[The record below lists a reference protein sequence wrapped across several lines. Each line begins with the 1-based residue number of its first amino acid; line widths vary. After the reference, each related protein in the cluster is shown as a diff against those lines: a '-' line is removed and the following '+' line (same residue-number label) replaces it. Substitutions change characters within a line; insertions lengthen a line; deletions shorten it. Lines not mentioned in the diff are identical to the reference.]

1 MESEIRQ
8 TNEELLNTANV
19 EDSAESKPL
28 SFEKIDGA
36 TGPNQ
41 TTGVFRAELSDIGF
55 DINSIQIADSNS
67 GQGGATGKFS
77 GFDLDGIKI
86 SNVKIDDAQEINNI
100 PALDVF
106 DFSPEKTIFTP
117 GTQRPGDFQD
127 ENLQGSLNGKLNNTF
142 ATLESFDSD
151 GSTSSSH
158 ISLGDGGKIG
168 FDLKKAIEQG
178 ETLYLY
184 IGEAANNG
192 ETPEG
197 QITVSNQSLTGGN
210 SGGETGGENSGG
222 ENNGGQTGGE
232 NNGGENNGGNNGE
245 LTPNNQG
252 SEKVEVELTSNNSV
266 FIPGDGSRTRLKFNL
281 TESNTKSVNE
291 LGVFIT
297 DNENGDINGISPGE
311 DGYTQAALQR
321 GQVVFSALADNGLSN
336 LRDPRE
342 ISLDGGKNLGF
353 YFIKDGTTDQAL
365 KDLSAG
371 KAAPNVF
378 FDANVANPD
387 RLDRLQI
394 SEREDGQLRLAW
406 KENPESDNGNF
417 DDMVVD
423 FEVSDESPA
432 LGSNLQGGFQKEII
446 DLTGQEGKEIEASF
460 EVESQAAFN
469 NIGGLYRITDEN
481 GTVVDPLSGETFSPG
496 DSGYTQAALRNS
508 VVEFDRNGTE
518 EAVTLEGGALYA
530 PYLLA
535 NGSEDN
541 AYFVQLEA
549 NLDGLD
555 HVRLFGDNT
564 FGFEDL
570 AGIGDGDFN
579 DMVFSV
585 DLTVK

>member
-1 MESEIRQ
+1 MEPEIRQ
-8 TNEELLNTANV
+8 TNEELLNTTNV
-19 EDSAESKPL
+19 EDSAVSKPL
-28 SFEKIDGA
+28 TFEKIDGA

-86 SNVKIDDAQEINNI
+86 SNVKIDNAQEINNI

-117 GTQRPGDFQD
+117 GIQRPGEFQD
-127 ENLQGSLNGKLNNTF
+127 ENLQGSLNGELNNTF

-197 QITVSNQSLTGGN
+197 LITVSNQSLTGGN
-210 SGGETGGENSGG
+210 
-222 ENNGGQTGGE
+222 NGGQTGGE
-232 NNGGENNGGNNGE
+232 NSSGENNGGQTVGENSGGENNGGNNGE
-245 LTPNNQG
+245 LTLNNQAL
-252 SEKVEVELTSNNSV
+252 EKVELTPNNSV

-297 DNENGDINGISPGE
+297 DNEDGDINGISPGE

-336 LRDPRE
+336 LREPRE
-342 ISLDGGKNLGF
+342 ISFDGGNNLGF

-371 KAAPNVF
+371 KAPNNVF
-378 FDANVANPD
+378 FDTNVANPD
-387 RLDRLQI
+387 RLDRLQV

-406 KENPESDNGNF
+406 KENPEGDNGNF
-417 DDMVVD
+417 DDMIVD

-446 DLTGQEGKEIEASF
+446 DLTGQEGREIEASF

-469 NIGGLYRITDEN
+469 NIAGLYRIADEN
-481 GTVVDPLSGETFSPG
+481 GTVVDPLSGKTFSPG

-535 NGSEDN
+535 DGSKDN
-541 AYFVQLEA
+541 AYFAQLEA

>member
-1 MESEIRQ
+1 MEPEIQ
-8 TNEELLNTANV
+8 PTNEELLNTTNV
-19 EDSAESKPL
+19 EDSAVSKPL

-86 SNVKIDDAQEINNI
+86 SSVKIDNAQEINNI

-106 DFSPEKTIFTP
+106 DFSPEKTIFTA
-117 GTQRPGDFQD
+117 GTQRPGEFQD
-127 ENLQGSLNGKLNNTF
+127 ENLQGSLNGELNNTF

-210 SGGETGGENSGG
+210 NGEQTGGENSGV
-222 ENNGGQTGGE
+222 ENNGGQTGVE

-252 SEKVEVELTSNNSV
+252 LENVELTSNNSV

-297 DNENGDINGISPGE
+297 DNEDGDINGISPGE

-321 GQVVFSALADNGLSN
+321 GQVVFSALANNGLSN
-336 LRDPRE
+336 LREPRE
-342 ISLDGGKNLGF
+342 ISFDSGKNLGF
-353 YFIKDGTTDQAL
+353 YFIKDGTTDGAL

-371 KAAPNVF
+371 KAANNVF
-378 FDANVANPD
+378 FDTNVANPD

-406 KENPESDNGNF
+406 KENPEGDNGNF

-423 FEVSDESPA
+423 FEVSDESPV

-446 DLTGQEGKEIEASF
+446 DLTGQEGREIEASF

-469 NIGGLYRITDEN
+469 NIGGLYRIADEN

>member
-1 MESEIRQ
+1 M
-8 TNEELLNTANV
+8 
-19 EDSAESKPL
+19 
-28 SFEKIDGA
+28 
-36 TGPNQ
+36 
-41 TTGVFRAELSDIGF
+41 
-55 DINSIQIADSNS
+55 
-67 GQGGATGKFS
+67 
-77 GFDLDGIKI
+77 
-86 SNVKIDDAQEINNI
+86 
-100 PALDVF
+100 
-106 DFSPEKTIFTP
+106 
-117 GTQRPGDFQD
+117 
-127 ENLQGSLNGKLNNTF
+127 
-142 ATLESFDSD
+142 
-151 GSTSSSH
+151 
-158 ISLGDGGKIG
+158 
-168 FDLKKAIEQG
+168 
-178 ETLYLY
+178 
-184 IGEAANNG
+184 
-192 ETPEG
+192 
-197 QITVSNQSLTGGN
+197 
-210 SGGETGGENSGG
+210 
-222 ENNGGQTGGE
+222 
-232 NNGGENNGGNNGE
+232 
-245 LTPNNQG
+245 
-252 SEKVEVELTSNNSV
+252 
-266 FIPGDGSRTRLKFNL
+266 
-281 TESNTKSVNE
+281 
-291 LGVFIT
+291 
-297 DNENGDINGISPGE
+297 
-311 DGYTQAALQR
+311 
-321 GQVVFSALADNGLSN
+321 
-336 LRDPRE
+336 
-342 ISLDGGKNLGF
+342 
-353 YFIKDGTTDQAL
+353 
-365 KDLSAG
+365 SAG
-371 KAAPNVF
+371 KSATNVF

-423 FEVSDESPA
+423 FEVSDESPV

-469 NIGGLYRITDEN
+469 NIGGLYRIADEN

-508 VVEFDRNGTE
+508 VVEFDRNGIE

>member
-1 MESEIRQ
+1 MEPEIRQ
-8 TNEELLNTANV
+8 TNEELLNTTNV
-19 EDSAESKPL
+19 EDSAVSKPL
-28 SFEKIDGA
+28 SFKKIDGA

-86 SNVKIDDAQEINNI
+86 SNVKIDNAQEINNI

-117 GTQRPGDFQD
+117 GTQRPGEFQD
-127 ENLQGSLNGKLNNTF
+127 ENLQGSLNGELNNTF

-151 GSTSSSH
+151 GTTSSSH
-158 ISLGDGGKIG
+158 VSLGDGGKIG

-197 QITVSNQSLTGGN
+197 LITVSNQSLTGGN
-210 SGGETGGENSGG
+210 NGGQTGGENSGGENNGG

-232 NNGGENNGGNNGE
+232 NNGE

-252 SEKVEVELTSNNSV
+252 LEKVELTSNNSV
-266 FIPGDGSRTRLKFNL
+266 FIPGDGSRTTLKFNL

-336 LRDPRE
+336 LREPRE
-342 ISLDGGKNLGF
+342 ISFDGGKNLGF

-365 KDLSAG
+365 TDLSAG
-371 KAAPNVF
+371 KAANNIF

-406 KENPESDNGNF
+406 KENPEGDNGDF

-446 DLTGQEGKEIEASF
+446 DLTGQEGREIEASF

-469 NIGGLYRITDEN
+469 NIAGLYRIADEN

-535 NGSEDN
+535 DGSKDN